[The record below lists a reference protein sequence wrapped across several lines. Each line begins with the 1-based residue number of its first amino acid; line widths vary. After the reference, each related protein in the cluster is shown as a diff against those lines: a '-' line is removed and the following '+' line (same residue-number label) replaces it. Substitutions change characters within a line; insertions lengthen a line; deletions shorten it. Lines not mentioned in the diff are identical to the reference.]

1 METLSNKRVQQF
13 EIGDNLA
20 TDLLNM
26 KQTKRGREVVTDED
40 VAEVKDIVDEWLAG
54 EDEEFPFSS
63 ATNRDPLRVGGNRCK
78 A

>member
-40 VAEVKDIVDEWLAG
+40 VAEVKDIVDEWLEE
-54 EDEEFPFSS
+54 EDRE
-63 ATNRDPLRVGGNRCK
+63 DD
-78 A
+78 

>member
-1 METLSNKRVQQF
+1 MKASSDQRGDQF

-40 VAEVKDIVDEWLAG
+40 VAKVKDIVDEWLEE
-54 EDEEFPFSS
+54 EDEE
-63 ATNRDPLRVGGNRCK
+63 DD
-78 A
+78 